1 MANANDE
8 AQNTPAGQILR
19 PMMSAPKAPPRR
31 PAPRPTDECPDPP
44 AEADSQ
50 NSPAGAI
57 LRPML
62 PLAEQRRR
70 DLEQIKQLDEER
82 ASRQSHGRRQRRRD

>member
-8 AQNTPAGQILR
+8 AQNT
-19 PMMSAPKAPPRR
+19 
-31 PAPRPTDECPDPP
+31 
-44 AEADSQ
+44 
-50 NSPAGAI
+50 PAGAI

-70 DLEQIKQLDEER
+70 DLEQIKRLDDER